1 MANATVYILGGIGI
15 LPKFVFYLLIYKG
28 RDQIINPIPQY
39 ETRRDWNLTEITK
52 CEPKCMFCL
61 LISGRKDQVIIPV
74 PQYLY

>member
-52 CEPKCMFCL
+52 CMFCL